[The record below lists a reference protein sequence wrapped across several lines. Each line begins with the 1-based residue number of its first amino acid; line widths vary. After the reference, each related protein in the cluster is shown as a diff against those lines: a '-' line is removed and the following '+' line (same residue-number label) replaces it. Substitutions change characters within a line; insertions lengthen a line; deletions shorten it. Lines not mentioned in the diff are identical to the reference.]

1 MSHERSILNIRY
13 TPVSKSA
20 GRSARRLTG
29 YIQKRDNEREGGEPR
44 DAEEFM
50 HYAAYRD
57 RAQPEGRMFN
67 DNGTAGERERL
78 DLVKNIRESI
88 EGARQG
94 DRAFYQMVISPENA
108 RGVDLRELTRRTM
121 QQLQKDCGRTPW
133 IAAEHRNT
141 RHPHVHVVMG
151 ARREFEPGRYKTVI
165 ISRQRLGRAKEAMGS
180 ELGRQRE
187 RSHQRGMEGGPQL
200 QNAVKERQRG
210 NEHDR
215 GFSLDTGGSRGLA
228 AAMSVSKERTRS
240 GGDTS
245 KALRGMAK
253 ALSRMFEVGVRRC
266 NERSNR
272 HGSGSA
278 SEAGGGIAKAR
289 RTGRTY
295 RPPATSLDPLRSS
308 SNSIRIT
315 DRG

>member
-1 MSHERSILNIRY
+1 MSQERSILNIRY
-13 TPVSKSA
+13 TPVSKNA

-29 YIQKRDNEREGGEPR
+29 YIQKRDNEREDGEPR

-50 HYAAYRD
+50 NYAAYRD

-67 DNGTAGERERL
+67 EAGTAGERERL

-88 EGARQG
+88 EGARDG

-108 RGVDLRELTRRTM
+108 RGVDLRAVTRKTM

-141 RHPHVHVVMG
+141 RHPHVHVVMP
-151 ARREFEPGRYKTVI
+151 ARRELEPGRYKTVI

-187 RSHQRGMEGGPQL
+187 RNIQRGREAGPQL
-200 QNAVKERQRG
+200 QSAVKQRQRG
-210 NEHDR
+210 HDQDR
-215 GFSLDTGGSRGLA
+215 GFSRDIGGSTGLA
-228 AAMSVSKERTRS
+228 AAMSVPKERPTSR
-240 GGDTS
+240 GDTG

-253 ALSRMFEVGVRRC
+253 ALSRMFEVGEKVQRDIEQAREW
-266 NERSNR
+266 ERQ
-272 HGSGSA
+272 SGW
-278 SEAGGGIAKAR
+278 
-289 RTGRTY
+289 GR
-295 RPPATSLDPLRSS
+295 
-308 SNSIRIT
+308 
-315 DRG
+315 DR